1 MVKILMRNSMRILIR
16 NFMANEEANDE
27 NPNYDSDEDSDMD
40 PDEDLDKKLFWKGKI
55 PKISNT
61 VAIVYAFV
69 FLSLLTLL
77 EFVTAA
83 ILLLEICLFVETC
96 PHTI

>member
-1 MVKILMRNSMRILIR
+1 MVKILMRNSMRNLIR
-16 NFMANEEANDE
+16 NFMANEEAN
-27 NPNYDSDEDSDMD
+27 EDSDMD
-40 PDEDLDKKLFWKGKI
+40 PNEDPDEDPDEKLFWKGKI

-61 VAIVYAFV
+61 VAIYAFV
-69 FLSLLTLL
+69 FLYSLLTLL